1 MSLVTPEQIEELAA
15 RCYRSRV
22 EFCRVFLPE
31 WFPTKMP
38 WVHRGILA
46 LLTGQTEFLLD
57 FGVEEWPTETAEW
70 TPRDL
75 QKILTNFL
83 DEQTGK
89 PIFRVV
95 LDDGP
100 PHIVIDAK
108 NSIGII
114 MPRGS
119 SKTTLVNASNL
130 ADIVYRDE
138 DFFLYVSETGT
149 HAERQL
155 GTIKTQLEDNDGVP
169 ENELLNLVFGNHKPP
184 RQSSLK
190 WTENYI
196 ETLKKVMVGAV
207 GRGGQVRG
215 FGKNAKRP
223 GKIIFD
229 DLEDEESVESPA
241 QRAKNSKWF
250 FNAARPA
257 KRKGGRDIII
267 GTLLHTDAIL
277 NKVIKHREFT
287 VVRFGAVD
295 KQGDALM
302 DWYLTLPQIEQ
313 MRLAAAEVGELAGF
327 YLEYMSEYKD
337 DEARAFP
344 ENKLVYINKGLEV
357 FQAIALALDPAISDD
372 RKADMAALACVG
384 MENGGHKHVIESFG
398 KIGMDSDAML
408 EEFFRMHFTYM
419 KHLPHEMRKYGIE
432 AIAFQRALI
441 PMARAKMV
449 EKSRPHTTP
458 DGVMHPGWGALAYF
472 DIQPIFHGKVGKI
485 PRVQGILKPL
495 IWGGNVSF
503 QHNYGPMHTQLT
515 DWPKGLKDLPDV
527 AAMAIALLDPYV
539 LLGLGDD
546 ETVEQDLT
554 KDTMPPLYAIAGGRD
569 FRSAP

>member
-1 MSLVTPEQIEELAA
+1 MTIQVSPEQIEDLAA

-22 EFCRVFLPE
+22 EFCRIFLPD
-31 WFPTKMP
+31 WFPKKMP

-46 LLTGQTEFLLD
+46 LLTGKTEFLLD
-57 FGVEEWPTETAEW
+57 FGEEQWRDEVAAW
-70 TPRDL
+70 TPKDL
-75 QKILTNFL
+75 EKILTNFV
-83 DEQTGK
+83 EEGSGK

-95 LDDGP
+95 LEDGE

-108 NSIGII
+108 ESVGVI

-119 SKTTLVNASNL
+119 SKTTLVNANNL
-130 ADIVYRDE
+130 ADIVYQDE
-138 DFFLYVSETGT
+138 NFFLYVSETGG

-155 GTIKTQLEDNDGVP
+155 STIKMQLEDNDGVP
-169 ENELLNLVFGNHKPP
+169 ENELLNLVFGNHKPS
-184 RQSSLK
+184 RQSPLK

-196 ETLKKVMVGAV
+196 ETLKGVMVGAV

-229 DLEDEESVESPA
+229 DIEDEESVESPT
-241 QRAKNSKWF
+241 QRAKTSKWF
-250 FNAARPA
+250 FNGARPA
-257 KRKGGRDIII
+257 KRKGGRDIIM
-267 GTLLHTDAIL
+267 GTLLHTDGIL
-277 NKVIKHREFT
+277 NKVMKHREFT
-287 VVRFGAVD
+287 VVRFGAID
-295 KQGDALM
+295 KQGDALIE
-302 DWYLTLPQIEQ
+302 WYLTLPQIEE
-313 MRLAAAEVGELAGF
+313 MRLAAAEVNELAGF

-337 DEARAFP
+337 DDARAFP
-344 ENKLVYINKGLEV
+344 ENKLVYVMKGLEV
-357 FQAIALALDPAISDD
+357 FQAMSLALDPAISED

-384 MENGGHKHVIESFG
+384 IENGGAKHVIESFG

-408 EEFFRMHFTYM
+408 DEFFRMHFLYM
-419 KHLPHEMRKYGIE
+419 KHLPHENRKYGIE
-432 AIAFQRALI
+432 AIAFQRVLI

-449 EKSRPHTTP
+449 ELSKKHGSS
-458 DGVMHPGWGALAYF
+458 AYF
-472 DIQPIFHGKVGKI
+472 DIQPIFHGKVGKV

-495 IWGGNVSF
+495 IWSGHLTF

-527 AAMAIALLDPYV
+527 VAMAIALLDPYV